1 MSTDIKLDPVTH
13 DIDLSKGIHINVEGA
28 ESLAQKLKVALLLR
42 TTEWAPNLNKGIPY
56 YQTILKGKNNKE
68 FVDSFLKG
76 YLIELEDVD
85 KLTHYSSEID
95 NNRTLNV
102 QIAATAAKTSA
113 QIEVF
118 F

>member
-1 MSTDIKLDPVTH
+1 MTVDVMLDPNTH
-13 DIDLSKGIHINVEGA
+13 DIDLSKGCHLNQEGS
-28 ESLAQKLKVALLLR
+28 ESLAQKIKVALLLR
-42 TTEWAPNLNKGIPY
+42 TTEWAPNLNKGVPY

-76 YLIELEDVD
+76 YLIELDDVD
-85 KLTHYSSEID
+85 RLTSYSSEID

-102 QIAATAAKTSA
+102 KISATASRTTAN
-113 QIEVF
+113 IEVF